1 MEFHEKLQ
9 KLRKSR
15 GLTQEELAEALF
27 VSRTAVSKWES
38 GRGYP
43 GIDSLKGIASF
54 FSVTVDELLS
64 GEKLILIAEK
74 ENASN
79 LQTVCDLLVGSLDL
93 FFGLLIVLPLYPKVS
108 AGAVSSVN
116 LFSYTDTT
124 IYNRGS
130 YWVIYSTLTAIGLI
144 KILLTQRHIRKGQS
158 LLLAASMIFGVL
170 AVLLLAMAG
179 ETYATAFAF
188 FLFLMKGIV
197 IMKSG
202 KAGRNE

>member
-9 KLRKSR
+9 ELRKSR

-74 ENASN
+74 ENESN

-93 FFGLLIVLPLYPKVS
+93 FFSLLIVLPLYPNVS

-130 YWVIYSTLTAIGLI
+130 YWVIYSALTAIGLI
-144 KILLTQRHIRKGQS
+144 KILLIQMHIKKGQS

-202 KAGRNE
+202 KKRMKR

>member
-9 KLRKSR
+9 ELRKSR

-27 VSRTAVSKWES
+27 VSRTAVTKWES

-74 ENASN
+74 ENESN

-93 FFGLLIVLPLYPKVS
+93 FFSLLIVLPLYPKVS

-130 YWVIYSTLTAIGLI
+130 YWVVYSALTAIGLI
-144 KILLTQRHIRKGQS
+144 KILLIQMHIRKGQS

-202 KAGRNE
+202 KKRMKR